1 MRPCGHASKGEN
13 IVFKSYVNYKV
24 TCRVLDLID
33 DISWKLSLEEKA
45 ELSVVR
51 LRIDIMNG
59 DRGVAEVTAKN
70 ALARSGE
77 ELLQQPRVCC
87 HLSLGT
93 TSTTS
98 SNAPVCDHRF
108 RGTS

>member
-13 IVFKSYVNYKV
+13 IVLKSYVSYKV

-33 DISWKLSLEEKA
+33 DISWKLSLEEQA

-70 ALARSGE
+70 ALDQAKAKKWRGVVAAASS
-77 ELLQQPRVCC
+77 V
-87 HLSLGT
+87 LS
-93 TSTTS
+93 SIS
-98 SNAPVCDHRF
+98 WHNINNIQ
-108 RGTS
+108 

>member
-1 MRPCGHASKGEN
+1 MRPCGHAFKGEN

-45 ELSVVR
+45 ELCVVR

-70 ALARSGE
+70 ALDQAKAKKWRGVVAAASS
-77 ELLQQPRVCC
+77 V
-87 HLSLGT
+87 LS
-93 TSTTS
+93 SIS
-98 SNAPVCDHRF
+98 WHNINNIQ
-108 RGTS
+108 